1 MTQANCS
8 YHATV
13 RAQQR
18 GITPAQID
26 AVVRYSDMEARRGDG
41 CASIW
46 ISRKEL
52 QRLGPRT
59 PEGVP
64 TDRLHGLTVLQ
75 GGDQVSVTILRFL
88 PLGVPGL
95 RREREGPARRSR

>member
-1 MTQANCS
+1 MEVEMPNTICS

-26 AVVRYSDMEARRGDG
+26 AVLWYADMEARRGDG

-46 ISRKEL
+46 VSRREL
-52 QRLGPRT
+52 QRLGPFT
-59 PEGVP
+59 PEGVS
-64 TDRLHGLTVLQ
+64 TDGLRGLTLLQ
-75 GGDQVSVTILRFL
+75 GDDDSCVTLFRNRKSKAY
-88 PLGVPGL
+88 
-95 RREREGPARRSR
+95 RRDTRSGR